1 MEDFS
6 QADMEML
13 EAIMDSNLESRVEEE
28 QEIINTDREVVPQN
42 SESYMVNEETSRFS
56 SAIWFEK
63 IKTLSPIIA
72 GVGGIG
78 SYVVYLLSRLHP
90 NKMYIYDPDS
100 VEAVNMS
107 GQLYCHNDVGSTKV
121 GAIKRM
127 IMNYSN
133 FYCTNTFSERYT
145 ENSIAGPIMICGF
158 DNMEARKVFFYKWLS
173 FVNSMPIQDRK
184 DCLFIDGRLAAEELQ
199 VLSIQGD
206 DARAINEYESKWLFT
221 DAEAEAT
228 VCSYKQTTFMAN
240 MIASYMVN
248 VFVNFAANRSDEP
261 PIIPRDVPFLITYSA
276 ENMFTNIVM

>member
-1 MEDFS
+1 MESIS
-6 QADMEML
+6 QTDMEML
-13 EAIMDSNLESRVEEE
+13 EAIMDSNLESAIEE
-28 QEIINTDREVVPQN
+28 QNVVSNEVIPNN

-63 IKTLSPIIA
+63 IKTLTPIIA

-78 SYVVYLLSRLHP
+78 SYVVYLMSRLHP
-90 NKMYIYDPDS
+90 AKIYLYDPDN
-100 VEAVNMS
+100 VETVNMS
-107 GQLYCHNDVGSTKV
+107 GQLYCSTDVGYTKV
-121 GAIKRM
+121 GAIRRM
-127 IMNYSN
+127 IGNYSN
-133 FYCTNTFSERYT
+133 YYNINSFSERYT
-145 ENSIAGPIMICGF
+145 SSSINGPIMICGF
-158 DNMEARKVFFYKWLS
+158 DNMEARKVFFTKWLS
-173 FVNSMPIQDRK
+173 YVNSLPKKDRK
-184 DCLFIDGRLAAEELQ
+184 NCLFIDGRLAAEELQ

-206 DARAINEYESKWLFT
+206 DTRAIEMYEKDWLFT

-248 VFVNFAANRSDEP
+248 VFVNFAANISDEA

>member
-1 MEDFS
+1 MESIS
-6 QADMEML
+6 QTDMEML
-13 EAIMDSNLESRVEEE
+13 EAIMDSNLESAIEE
-28 QEIINTDREVVPQN
+28 QNVVSNEVIPNN

-63 IKTLSPIIA
+63 IKTLTPIIA

-78 SYVVYLLSRLHP
+78 SYVVYLMSRLHP
-90 NKMYIYDPDS
+90 SKIFLYDPDS
-100 VEAVNMS
+100 VETVNMS
-107 GQLYCHNDVGSTKV
+107 GQLYCSTDVGNSKV
-121 GAIKRM
+121 DAIRRM
-127 IMNYSN
+127 VNNYSN
-133 FYCTNTFSERYT
+133 YYNIHSYRERYT
-145 ENSIAGPIMICGF
+145 PSSINGPIMICGF
-158 DNMEARKVFFYKWLS
+158 DNMEARKVFFTRWLS
-173 FVNSMPIQDRK
+173 YVNSLPKEDRK
-184 DCLFIDGRLAAEELQ
+184 NCLFIDGRLAAEELQ

-206 DARAINEYESKWLFT
+206 DARAIEMYEKDWLFT

-248 VFVNFAANRSDEP
+248 VFVNFAANISEES